1 MDSIIN
7 QINAYLSDLGAP
19 YVFGVEEQQQ
29 KYRLIRVY
37 FKTGDVETAE
47 TKQTQWRTQQ
57 SMSDYLS
64 GILRGLCIGQVLRE

>member
-1 MDSIIN
+1 MSKE
-7 QINAYLSDLGAP
+7 Y
-19 YVFGVEEQQQ
+19 GVGIEPG
-29 KYRLIRVY
+29 I
-37 FKTGDVETAE
+37 DVETAE